1 MAVRKNPFK
10 PFLEQIPAPMRNIYF
25 LSLVLFFAFMIFVD
39 KHDFLTNY
47 RLQQTLNKLEND
59 KIYYEEKMKEV
70 RKDRRDIANDK
81 EKFAREHYYLNKKD
95 EDVFIIEK
103 K

>member
-10 PFLEQIPAPMRNIYF
+10 PFLDTIPAPMRNIYF